1 MKTTMLW
8 LGALALVL
16 TACEGEPPK
25 TAAALALPPP
35 GEPAAAIPPVA
46 AEEPAT
52 AAAPGALPPCACA
65 CNCPGGAMTDG
76 GAAAGGGAAAT
87 AAAATPVPA
96 GARPTISGDVTSMP
110 KGAAANAVVYLEG
123 APIEPTAKM
132 TVTITNHM
140 MTFVP
145 FVAVVPVGGKV
156 VFTNDDPFPH
166 NVFSAD
172 GEHFNMGILA
182 PHEARARVFTSAG
195 AYALLC
201 NLHPGMIGYALIVPS
216 SYFAKADAHGHFA
229 IKNVPPGTYQITAWA
244 PRVQPVT
251 QPITIKDVDV
261 PVTFEL
267 HR

>member
-1 MKTTMLW
+1 MKTTMLR

-16 TACEGEPPK
+16 TACEGEPPR
-25 TAAALALPPP
+25 TAAALALPLP
-35 GEPAAAIPPVA
+35 GESAAAIPPA
-46 AEEPAT
+46 TAEEPAT

-65 CNCPGGAMTDG
+65 CNCPAG
-76 GAAAGGGAAAT
+76 GAAADGGVPAT
-87 AAAATPVPA
+87 AAAAAPATA

-110 KGAAANAVVYLEG
+110 KAAAANAVVYLEG

-195 AYALLC
+195 AHALLC
-201 NLHPGMIGYALIVPS
+201 NLHPGMLGYALIVPS

-229 IKNVPPGTYQITAWA
+229 IKDVPPGTYQITAWA

-261 PVTFEL
+261 PVAFEL

>member
-1 MKTTMLW
+1 MKTTMPR
-8 LGALALVL
+8 LGLVALALVL

-25 TAAALALPPP
+25 TAAALAGPFP
-35 GEPAAAIPPVA
+35 GERAAAIPTVA

-52 AAAPGALPPCACA
+52 TAAPGALPPCACA
-65 CNCPGGAMTDG
+65 CNCPGGAMADG
-76 GAAAGGGAAAT
+76 GAVADAAHS
-87 AAAATPVPA
+87 AAATPAPA

-110 KGAAANAVVYLEG
+110 KAAAANAVVYLEG

-195 AYALLC
+195 ARALLC
-201 NLHPGMIGYALIVPS
+201 NLHPGMLGYALIVPS

-244 PRVQPVT
+244 PRVQAVT

-261 PVTFEL
+261 PITFEL